1 VHPDRRS
8 RAAFRSTVPQPA
20 EPRTAHVDYLLSF
33 VIARS
38 TASDN
43 GTPNVGARLDALEN
57 TLATLT
63 RPWRADSPIAPAR
76 ELRVSSETL
85 SSLLA
90 WLEEGGRA
98 DRAAIE
104 RLGVYA
110 SGALTNRN
118 VPLGW
123 VRVQLG

>member
-8 RAAFRSTVPQPA
+8 RAAFRSTLPQPV

-33 VIARS
+33 LIARS
-38 TASDN
+38 SARDD
-43 GTPNVGARLDALEN
+43 GTQSVGARLDALEH
-57 TLATLT
+57 TLANLT

-76 ELRVSSETL
+76 ELRVSNETL
-85 SSLLA
+85 SWLLA
-90 WLEEGGRA
+90 WLEDGGRA

-110 SGALTNRN
+110 SGALTNRH